1 MRLKFDNIF
10 DAIIDDSVKAIEAND
25 RANVLAAVREI
36 MVACKWDVKEKISI
50 SVDENS
56 ILINRA
62 GPEPKYALTELTER
76 CGL

>member
-10 DAIIDDSVKAIEAND
+10 EAIVDDSVEAMEAND

-36 MVACKWDVKEKISI
+36 MVACKWDVKEKIRI

-62 GPEPKYALTELTER
+62 GPEAKYTLTELTER